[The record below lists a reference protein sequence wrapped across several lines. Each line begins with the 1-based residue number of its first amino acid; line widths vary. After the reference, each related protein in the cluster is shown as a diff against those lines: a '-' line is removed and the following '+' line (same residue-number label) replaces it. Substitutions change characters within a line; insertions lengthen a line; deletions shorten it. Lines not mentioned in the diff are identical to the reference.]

1 MSYELKKPKV
11 VVILPTYNEAE
22 NIELTIRKL
31 QKVFP
36 QLPRYESLIL
46 VVDDNSPDGTAKVV
60 AKLQKDY
67 KNIDL
72 ITGKKAGLGA
82 AYVRGMNYAL
92 SKMKAE
98 IMFEMDSDLS
108 HDPDVIP
115 SFIAEIEK
123 GAEYVVGSRY
133 IQGGSIPS
141 NWAWQRKLYSFLGNF
156 IVRYGLMVT
165 KIREWSSGYRAMK
178 SYVFKAIEPNLEK
191 YTGYTFQIASLHR
204 VIQNGF
210 KVTEIPIHFVDR
222 KYGESKFEVFDY
234 APNVIKYVFLNSS
247 FIKFCFVGFSG
258 FLINLLGLEIF
269 YRLGLRP
276 YLATAIG
283 AEFAIISNFILNN
296 FWSFSHKKIE
306 NKNSVFS
313 KFLQFNTVAVGAII
327 IQSAVVG
334 VGTSSLGDDLRLFF
348 LVLAVFF
355 FVIPYSY
362 FMYNRF
368 IWKDK

>member
-1 MSYELKKPKV
+1 MIVL
-11 VVILPTYNEAE
+11 ITPTYNERA
-22 NIELTIRKL
+22 NIEEFVRR
-31 QKVFP
+31 VF
-36 QLPRYESLIL
+36 SLGLKDFCMVI
-46 VVDDNSPDGTAKVV
+46 VDDNSPDGTAKVV

-222 KYGESKFEVFDY
+222 KYGESKFEVFDSPVY
-234 APNVIKYVFLNSS
+234 PERA
-247 FIKFCFVGFSG
+247 G
-258 FLINLLGLEIF
+258 
-269 YRLGLRP
+269 R
-276 YLATAIG
+276 
-283 AEFAIISNFILNN
+283 
-296 FWSFSHKKIE
+296 
-306 NKNSVFS
+306 
-313 KFLQFNTVAVGAII
+313 
-327 IQSAVVG
+327 
-334 VGTSSLGDDLRLFF
+334 TSSPVD
-348 LVLAVFF
+348 
-355 FVIPYSY
+355 P
-362 FMYNRF
+362 
-368 IWKDK
+368 K